1 MLGNIIS
8 FYSYKGGVGRSMAV
22 ANVGRLLGLRA
33 VQSGQRVL
41 LVDWDLDAPGL
52 HKFFPLVEAR
62 GDKGHPGLIEFFE
75 AFRNLL
81 DSDEAFANSIDG
93 DGARALGE
101 RLPLSNYLVGTGAPG
116 VDLMMAGSLDSAF
129 RRRSIG
135 FDWAKL
141 YENHPASI
149 RAFRELIAA
158 NYRYCLVD
166 SRTGYTDI
174 SGICTALI
182 PEKLVA
188 VFSPNEQN
196 LTGLLEMVRTATEYR
211 RNSDDLRPLP
221 VFPLPSRID
230 PGEQVDRTSWLLRFE
245 NEFEKL
251 ITEVYGVADCRLS
264 EYFSEVQLPYVSY
277 FAYDERVAVTDEPA
291 SRTSL
296 RQAYE
301 TFTDIMVRLD
311 YPWQIAEEKL
321 RAKRGSEVGQRPEN
335 GVDPTPK

>member
-1 MLGNIIS
+1 MLGHIIS

-33 VQSGQRVL
+33 AQSGERVL

-81 DSDEAFANSIDG
+81 ESDKAFANSIES

-101 RLPLSNYLVGTGAPG
+101 RLPLDDYVVDSGAQG

-141 YENHPASI
+141 YENHPGSI

-174 SGICTALI
+174 SGICTTLM
-182 PEKLVA
+182 PDKLVA
-188 VFSPNEQN
+188 VFSLNEQN
-196 LTGLLEMVRTATEYR
+196 LVGILEMVRAATEYR

-230 PGEQVDRTSWLLRFE
+230 PGEQVDRMSWLLRFE
-245 NEFEKL
+245 DEFEKL
-251 ITEVYGVADCRLS
+251 ITQVYGVADCRLS

-277 FAYDERVAVTDEPA
+277 FAYDERVAVTPVA
-291 SRTSL
+291 PRTSL
-296 RQAYE
+296 GPAYE

-311 YPWQIAEEKL
+311 YPWQIAEDKL
-321 RAKRGSEVGQRPEN
+321 RAKRGSEVGRRPEN